1 MLGTLSEFFSS
12 DYVGASLSFSVE
24 DLVNQRNTYICM
36 YVYFSEFCHVHLN
49 TLTNPQTM
57 QQLVCVGLERFS
69 VK

>member
-36 YVYFSEFCHVHLN
+36 YVYFSYFCHVHLN
-49 TLTNPQTM
+49 TPETM